1 MRRVFALV
9 LATAMATAPAA
20 AVTDD
25 DLRAAGAARHPA
37 GERPPEAEARVTV
50 PQPEGVRRDAANVLQ
65 TKMKLLSVRSAAATP
80 STRIEADHAADT
92 VST

>member
-25 DLRAAGAARHPA
+25 DLRAVEWKSALGLAID
-37 GERPPEAEARVTV
+37 ERF
-50 PQPEGVRRDAANVLQ
+50 
-65 TKMKLLSVRSAAATP
+65 
-80 STRIEADHAADT
+80 
-92 VST
+92 